1 MDAVVVGDV
10 GDVVVAQRHEERQ
23 QRLLRDLER
32 VAQVAVLKDKVNLRP
47 LVMRDAKLQYLH
59 LLNSHQ

>member
-10 GDVVVAQRHEERQ
+10 GDVVVAQRHKERQ

-32 VAQVAVLKDKVNLRP
+32 VAQVAVLKDKVNLWP

-59 LLNSHQ
+59 LATSE

>member
-23 QRLLRDLER
+23 QRLLRDLES
-32 VAQVAVLKDKVNLRP
+32 VAQVAVLKDKVNCGP
-47 LVMRDAKLQYLH
+47 
-59 LLNSHQ
+59 S